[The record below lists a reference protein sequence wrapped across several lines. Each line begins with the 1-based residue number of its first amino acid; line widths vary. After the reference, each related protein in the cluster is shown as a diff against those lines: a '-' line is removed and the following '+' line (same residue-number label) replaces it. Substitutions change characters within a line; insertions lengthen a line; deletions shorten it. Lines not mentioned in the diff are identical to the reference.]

1 MPVLDGIAAAR
12 KLREADSPTR
22 IIFLTGIED
31 SSFQQAAMEA
41 GGQAYVFKSQLF
53 TDLPRAI
60 TAVMREIR
68 SALGRAR
75 VCNRHEHNQHV
86 PRLLSH
92 TTQQEVRLRSD
103 CTQRAQTRT
112 QSGGGHSRSMTY
124 RIATI
129 PTLNGTRFYIEAN
142 GKRRQGGFATQQK
155 AIAKIDE
162 LKAYDEIKI
171 QRDLPPASAARLL
184 RKIATTSAA

>member
-1 MPVLDGIAAAR
+1 
-12 KLREADSPTR
+12 
-22 IIFLTGIED
+22 
-31 SSFQQAAMEA
+31 
-41 GGQAYVFKSQLF
+41 
-53 TDLPRAI
+53 
-60 TAVMREIR
+60 
-68 SALGRAR
+68 
-75 VCNRHEHNQHV
+75 
-86 PRLLSH
+86 
-92 TTQQEVRLRSD
+92 
-103 CTQRAQTRT
+103 
-112 QSGGGHSRSMTY
+112 MTY

-184 RKIATTSAA
+184 RRSPLRRRRDQKKGTWTLIRPGLWRAEDGREKCTPAELKYRKDKLLRDGTVCAACDGRSKIEAGSPNGCGRNCSLQS

>member
-1 MPVLDGIAAAR
+1 
-12 KLREADSPTR
+12 
-22 IIFLTGIED
+22 
-31 SSFQQAAMEA
+31 
-41 GGQAYVFKSQLF
+41 
-53 TDLPRAI
+53 
-60 TAVMREIR
+60 
-68 SALGRAR
+68 
-75 VCNRHEHNQHV
+75 
-86 PRLLSH
+86 
-92 TTQQEVRLRSD
+92 
-103 CTQRAQTRT
+103 
-112 QSGGGHSRSMTY
+112 MTY

-184 RKIATTSAA
+184 RKIATTSAT